1 MADHSHSPE
10 EAFSEATH
18 HWNLEKLYIDLADA
32 KRKGLTRVEK
42 QYLRGLLCHYSPNEI
57 AEQLHVA
64 GDTVRNYLS
73 KGLYRYIEELLI
85 QHGSDTIKVKD
96 WSRVPQLLEGS
107 GYRIHSGA
115 NTRTEQAPAHQQ
127 PSDQSSQSNDSDQLD
142 TTQPTNEPSNHTPSS
157 EEVLI
162 YGIPDVPVFY
172 GREAELQQLQTMIQ
186 HDRCRLITLLGIGGI
201 GKTTLAAQLSTQV
214 SQEFDCVIWR
224 SLRTGL
230 DINVLLNDVLQ
241 LLQPEITTP
250 NHLDAQLS
258 SLVTHLTDHRC
269 LIVLEDMQLVLQ
281 GGALAGQYQP
291 SYEGYGEL
299 LTRIAETS
307 HQSCLLLTSWEKPR
321 EVSVLEGDAHPVRSL
336 KIKGLGSD
344 ARDLLN
350 EKGLSNPELWDE
362 LIVSYRG
369 NPLALKI
376 IATTIQELFGGSV
389 ADFLNQGTLFL
400 GDFMHLLTQQFKRLS
415 PLEKDVMSWFAT
427 TGEPATLPQ
436 LRTGIQAEVALSDL
450 INVLESLGRRSLMD
464 KVTVNNEVL
473 FTLQPMV
480 MKYVRRHHVD
490 AKTCS

>member
-1 MADHSHSPE
+1 
-10 EAFSEATH
+10 
-18 HWNLEKLYIDLADA
+18 
-32 KRKGLTRVEK
+32 
-42 QYLRGLLCHYSPNEI
+42 
-57 AEQLHVA
+57 
-64 GDTVRNYLS
+64 
-73 KGLYRYIEELLI
+73 
-85 QHGSDTIKVKD
+85 
-96 WSRVPQLLEGS
+96 
-107 GYRIHSGA
+107 
-115 NTRTEQAPAHQQ
+115 
-127 PSDQSSQSNDSDQLD
+127 
-142 TTQPTNEPSNHTPSS
+142 
-157 EEVLI
+157 
-162 YGIPDVPVFY
+162 
-172 GREAELQQLQTMIQ
+172 
-186 HDRCRLITLLGIGGI
+186 GIGGI

-258 SLVTHLTDHRC
+258 SLVTYLTDHRC

-362 LIVSYRG
+362 LIMSYRG